1 MIINTERI
9 LELAGLLEAKWSGD
23 VKEKWH
29 PPEGFFTRSSGDIA
43 SGLKSASKDL
53 KQAMSR
59 LNFYINR
66 AGSNLSGSDKARL
79 EAAKEKLHSLYS

>member
-1 MIINTERI
+1 MLIKEL
-9 LELAGLLEAKWSGD
+9 LELTEKQWIGA

-29 PPEGFFTRSSGDIA
+29 PPEGFFEKSATSIA
-43 SGLKSASKDL
+43 TGLKGASKDL

-66 AGSNLSGSDKARL
+66 AGSNLSGEDSDRL
-79 EAAKEKLHSLYS
+79 ELAKEKLHNLYK